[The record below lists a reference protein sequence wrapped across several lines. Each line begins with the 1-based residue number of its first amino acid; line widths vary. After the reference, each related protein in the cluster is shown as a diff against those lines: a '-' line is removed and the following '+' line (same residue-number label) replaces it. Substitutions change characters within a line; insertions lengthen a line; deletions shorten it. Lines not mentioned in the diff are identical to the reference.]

1 MTVLRAWPILFSLNT
16 LDAILTLFI
25 VGGDMSLELNSLLS
39 WMSPR
44 DLLFLKLLIINPII
58 VLIGRSH
65 DRWLWP
71 VTVVYAVTVGIQSL
85 VLSGVA

>member
-1 MTVLRAWPILFSLNT
+1 VTVLRAWPILFSLNT